1 MLLFREFII
10 LLSGERGREGNY
22 NNIKYS
28 DISSNTAADF
38 PGLTFNPPLQH
49 RIKNKS
55 FPLSREISKERDW
68 LNISNKHVK
77 ISFSISYLARLR
89 ELTMANQGRETG
101 CLLLNYMEDLHT
113 CILYN
118 VYMNVVIVICLVF
131 ELRLRLAYPLASQFL
146 TDWNFLL
153 CQGCGESGRQVSL
166 TDRHKVSKSDEILR
180 VLRHCWRGQ
189 DNFQ

>member
-10 LLSGERGREGNY
+10 LLLSGERSREGNY

-68 LNISNKHVK
+68 LNISNKQGK
-77 ISFSISYLARLR
+77 ISFHDPACLDGGNDNDDSGVEKKI
-89 ELTMANQGRETG
+89 GRGKYKYDCGDEVKMIW
-101 CLLLNYMEDLHT
+101 CLNWD
-113 CILYN
+113 
-118 VYMNVVIVICLVF
+118 
-131 ELRLRLAYPLASQFL
+131 
-146 TDWNFLL
+146 
-153 CQGCGESGRQVSL
+153 
-166 TDRHKVSKSDEILR
+166 
-180 VLRHCWRGQ
+180 
-189 DNFQ
+189 